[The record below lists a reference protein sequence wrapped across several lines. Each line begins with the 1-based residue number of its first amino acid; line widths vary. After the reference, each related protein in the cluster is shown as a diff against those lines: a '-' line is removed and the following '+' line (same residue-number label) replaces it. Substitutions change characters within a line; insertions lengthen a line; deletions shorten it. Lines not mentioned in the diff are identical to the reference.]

1 MKGDDYGQ
9 NPKKKVKLGSY
20 ISRYE
25 DSSYDIANNLSN
37 SASKEGVV
45 NANALTQ
52 LQGNLFNSESLEQSS
67 NSYAISGGNLLHINN
82 TSKFVLKNDQIKLID
97 KGNVASV
104 SDRFF
109 DAICNA
115 KLIIDIEKKAYP
127 IEIIAEIQ
135 SKLRIGE
142 KESGHARLIK
152 IIVDK
157 EMKIS
162 YDVLDGSSLTD
173 KNQSTKE
180 FYENLDTVFDNVK
193 GCINSLKQ
201 DISQEPDEREIFTK
215 ISNTA
220 YDKIPSEIEMSK
232 TKRAANYFSNLPKCE
247 LENTKRVFLNL
258 DNKGLYSSQNACRA
272 ASYGF
277 FHQYVSSAIKG
288 EDIKYEKNTEN
299 ELGFQNRMVK
309 VNGVA
314 ALIHYAGH
322 NKETQSEK
330 KLVDP
335 KVHEEYINSTPGKP
349 KSI

>member
-1 MKGDDYGQ
+1 M
-9 NPKKKVKLGSY
+9 
-20 ISRYE
+20 E
-25 DSSYDIANNLSN
+25 DSPYKSRKSSYEIADNLSN

-52 LQGNLFNSESLEQSS
+52 LQGNLFNSESLEQNS
-67 NSYAISGGNLLHINN
+67 NSYAISGGNLMHINN

-97 KGNVASV
+97 KGNTSAV

-115 KLIIDIEKKAYP
+115 KLITDIEKKAYP
-127 IEIIAEIQ
+127 IEIIAEIH
-135 SKLRIGE
+135 SKLKIGE

-162 YDVLDGSSLTD
+162 YDILDGSSLTNE
-173 KNQSTKE
+173 NQTTKE
-180 FYENLDTVFDNVK
+180 FYENLDTTFNNVK
-193 GCINSLKQ
+193 NNINNLKKDIAQ
-201 DISQEPDEREIFTK
+201 DDPDDREIFPK
-215 ISNTA
+215 ISNTS
-220 YDKIPSEIEMSK
+220 YSEVFKNNPQVEGK
-232 TKRAANYFSNLPKCE
+232 TAARKATNYFSSIPECKLSTNVDSKD
-247 LENTKRVFLNL
+247 NKVFLNL
-258 DNKGLYSSQNACRA
+258 DNKGLYSPQNACRA

-288 EDIKYEKNTEN
+288 KDVKYDKNTAN
-299 ELGFQNRMVK
+299 ELGFQPMMID

-335 KVHEEYINSTPGKP
+335 KLHEQYINSTAGKP